1 MSSELMASRSEA
13 GRNLAETALDNA
25 RAVAPVLRAAADQIE
40 AERALPP
47 EVLAA
52 MHAGELFR
60 LTLPRRHGGA
70 ELPLPQLAQVT
81 GIIAGADASAG
92 WCLGQS
98 MGCAMSAAFMEET
111 PAREVFDASDAVLAW
126 GFGPQG
132 RAVAVEGGY
141 RVSGTWRFA
150 SGSHHATWLG
160 GHSKVFEADGSP
172 RTDADGRQ
180 TNRTA
185 LFPRAAAQMADD
197 WHVMGLRGT
206 RSESYS
212 IEDLFVAAPLTLN
225 REAEAERQINTTL
238 FHFPTIS
245 VYASV
250 FSGVA
255 LGIAQSAFDDLLLLG
270 REKKASAARS
280 SLRESPVFQSRLAE
294 LQAQLGSAQAYHHAV
309 LTDVWQVV
317 ESTGALGM
325 PDRARIR
332 LATTYAIN
340 EATAVM
346 EQIYRLAGSNAIFND
361 QPFERRFRDIHAVSQ
376 QLQARHTNYE
386 NVGRFM
392 LDLDVD
398 GITM

>member
-1 MSSELMASRSEA
+1 
-13 GRNLAETALDNA
+13 
-25 RAVAPVLRAAADQIE
+25 
-40 AERALPP
+40 
-47 EVLAA
+47 
-52 MHAGELFR
+52 
-60 LTLPRRHGGA
+60 
-70 ELPLPQLAQVT
+70 
-81 GIIAGADASAG
+81 
-92 WCLGQS
+92 
-98 MGCAMSAAFMEET
+98 
-111 PAREVFDASDAVLAW
+111 
-126 GFGPQG
+126 
-132 RAVAVEGGY
+132 
-141 RVSGTWRFA
+141 
-150 SGSHHATWLG
+150 
-160 GHSKVFEADGSP
+160 
-172 RTDADGRQ
+172 
-180 TNRTA
+180 
-185 LFPRAAAQMADD
+185 
-197 WHVMGLRGT
+197 MGLRGT
-206 RSESYS
+206 RSESYT
-212 IEDLFVAAPLTLN
+212 IEGLFVAAPLTLD
-225 REAEAERQINTTL
+225 RETETERRIDTTL

-280 SLRESPVFQSRLAE
+280 SLRESPIFQSRLAE
-294 LQAQLGSAQAYHHAV
+294 LQAQLGAAQAYHHAV
-309 LTDVWQVV
+309 LSDVWQVV
-317 ESTGALGM
+317 ESTGVLAM

-340 EATAVM
+340 EATTVM